1 MKTGLILFALLSYSM
16 ICMAQVHLGPGQT
29 FANIQAAHNAGAIH
43 PGDTVFLHAGSYA
56 GYQWVVN
63 LSGTSNAWIT
73 ITRYKQDAIDIS
85 GGWQFVSCRY
95 LRFQNLNFKGNT
107 AQPGRLFS
115 VDNGGSCAT
124 QSKFIVVD
132 NCSFSNTTDAAAI
145 TAFKFGGVDSFE
157 VKNCVFKDIPACE
170 AMDYNVCH
178 AGLISK
184 NRFEN
189 CLSGGHIKGGAS
201 DITMERNLFL
211 NASNPSWVAFEL
223 GGDTGA
229 QFYCPEDHF
238 EVKNLRFYS
247 NIIVGGYRGV
257 ALSSAVNCK
266 VINNTFY
273 NCGQA
278 TMRFLTTSVLYPTLS
293 GNVVENNLFAFGA
306 SAYMN
311 GSTQP
316 AGAANFAN
324 NIYYSITNPSFNG
337 PYWDTPALD
346 AIKDPN
352 PLIFN
357 ANTTMFV
364 DAPNNDFH
372 LVSGSPAIG
381 TGKAQNVPLT
391 DFYGNPFSPTAPS
404 IGAVAFETT
413 APPSNITPPTLPNTT
428 TIETCLPDTSGYVVI
443 TVGPVGRDFSN
454 LQAAIDAA
462 EPGTILKLDAGAEF
476 KGSFTL
482 PNKSGNGW
490 IIFMSSEPQL
500 LPAQGARVNP
510 NAATGNTQFPL
521 QKDAMPKI
529 ITTNLSGL
537 PCFKTQAAAHHYRFV
552 GLEITADPAVL
563 NSYGLMF
570 LGDAS
575 SAQNTLNSAPHDL
588 IVDRCYI
595 HGHSN
600 ATIMKGGVLLNC
612 ANAAVLDSYIADF
625 HSVGYDTY
633 AIAGTNGTGP
643 FKILNN
649 YLEAAGENILFGG
662 AAPAIPGLVPSDI
675 EVRNNY
681 FFKPFSWRVGHPEY
695 AGKHWTVKNLFE
707 LKTGKRVLLD
717 GNILENCWADLP
729 TGQSGYAILLTV
741 RAENGAAPQ
750 ADVSD
755 ITITNNIIRHAGAG
769 ISLSGHDNP
778 TPSLQS
784 KRIRIANNL
793 FDDISGP
800 SYGDGNVAGPN
811 DGTFLKIGDPSDVII
826 DHNTVFQSGPI
837 TWTYDT
843 VQNITFTNNIFNCFV
858 SAGGYQGMY
867 GPGFAQGG
875 NGPMGAFFP
884 GIKDANQ
891 LFHKNVLIG
900 GNAAK
905 YSNYNTLS
913 QNYFPANATAVQF
926 TNYTNGSADYHGYA
940 LANASVYRQAGTD
953 GLDLGA
959 VLNILDTALNINILC
974 ENTTSVFSPV
984 FHLNTVRIQPNP
996 FHAHTTLVCSKEL
1009 KNATLFI
1016 SNLLGQEV
1024 RRIAHLNGETI
1035 ELELPDLQVGVYV
1048 FRIVQG
1054 DRMIANG
1061 RLISHE

>member
-1 MKTGLILFALLSYSM
+1 MKTGLLFATWFACVSA
-16 ICMAQVHLGPGQT
+16 CFAQVHLGPGQT
-29 FANIQAAHNAGAIH
+29 FANIQAAHNDGAIH
-43 PGDTVFLHAGSYA
+43 PGDTVFLHTGSYA
-56 GYQWVVN
+56 GYQWVTD
-63 LSGTSNAWIT
+63 LKGTPNAWIT
-73 ITRYKQDAIDIS
+73 ITRYNQDAIDIS

-124 QSKFIVVD
+124 QSKYIIVD

-157 VKNCVFKDIPACE
+157 VKNCIFKDIPACN

-211 NASNPSWVAFEL
+211 NASQPSWVAFEL

-238 EVKNLRFYS
+238 EVKNLNFYS
-247 NIIVGGYRGV
+247 NIIVGGYRGI

-311 GSTQP
+311 GGAQP
-316 AGAANFAN
+316 AGAATFSN
-324 NIYYSITNPSFNG
+324 NIYYSIANSTFNG
-337 PYWDTPALD
+337 PYWDTPGLD

-352 PLIFN
+352 PLIYPSN
-357 ANTTMFV
+357 SPMFV
-364 DAPNNDFH
+364 DGFNLDFH
-372 LVSGSPAIG
+372 LANGSPAIG
-381 TGKAQNVPLT
+381 KGKLQTAPLT
-391 DFYGNPFSPTAPS
+391 DFFGNPFSLTTPA
-404 IGAVAFETT
+404 IGAIEFETSIP
-413 APPSNITPPTLPNTT
+413 ANDITPPTLPNTAS
-428 TIETCLPDTSGYVVI
+428 IETCFPDTTGYKVI
-443 TVGPVGRDFSN
+443 TVGPIGRDFSD

-462 EPGTILKLDAGAEF
+462 DPGTIIKLDAGAEF
-476 KGSFTL
+476 KGSFSL
-482 PNKSGNGW
+482 PNKQGNDW
-490 IIFMSSEPQL
+490 IILMSSEQIL
-500 LPAQGARVNP
+500 LPKQETRVNP
-510 NAATGNTQFPL
+510 NATTGNSQFPL

-552 GLEITADPAVL
+552 GLEITADQAVQ

-570 LGDAS
+570 LGDGSA
-575 SAQNTLNSAPHDL
+575 AQNNLNAVPHDL

-595 HGHSN
+595 HGHTN

-633 AIAGTNGTGP
+633 AIGGTNGPGP

-662 AAPAIPGLVPSDI
+662 AAPAVPNLVPSDI

-681 FFKPFSWRVGHPEY
+681 FYKPFSWRVGHPDY

-729 TGQSGYAILLTV
+729 IGQSGYAILLTV

-755 ITITNNIIRHAGAG
+755 ITITNNVIRHAGAG
-769 ISLSGHDNP
+769 ISLSGHDSP

-800 SYGDGNVAGPN
+800 AYGDGNVAGPN
-811 DGTFLKIGDPSDVII
+811 NGTFIKIGDPTDVII

-837 TWTYDT
+837 TWAFDT
-843 VQNITFTNNIFNCFV
+843 VQNIAFTNNIFNCFI
-858 SAGGYQGMY
+858 SSGGYQGIY

-884 GIKDANQ
+884 GIKDASQ
-891 LFHKNVLIG
+891 MFHKNILIG
-900 GNAAK
+900 GNATK

-913 QNYFPANATAVQF
+913 QNYFPANTAAVQF
-926 TNYTNGSADYHGYA
+926 VDYASGSADYHGYA
-940 LANASVYRQAGTD
+940 LANSSIYKQDATD

-959 VLNILDTALNINILC
+959 GFSLLDTALNIKFLC
-974 ENTTSVFSPV
+974 ANTTATFSPK
-984 FHLNTVRIQPNP
+984 FHFNTVQIQPNP
-996 FHAHTTLVCSKEL
+996 FHAHTTLVCSKKL
-1009 KNATLFI
+1009 KNATLII

-1024 RRIAHLNGETI
+1024 RRIAHLNGEII
-1035 ELELPDLQVGVYV
+1035 ELELPDLFAGVYV
-1048 FRIVQG
+1048 FQIVQG
-1054 DRMIANG
+1054 DKIIAND
-1061 RLISHE
+1061 RFVVR